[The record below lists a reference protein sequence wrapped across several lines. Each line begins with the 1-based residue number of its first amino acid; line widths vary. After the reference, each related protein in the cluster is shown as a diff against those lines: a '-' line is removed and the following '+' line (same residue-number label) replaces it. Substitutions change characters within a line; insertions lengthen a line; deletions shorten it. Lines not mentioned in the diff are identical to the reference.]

1 MIFHIFTLNYLFIN
15 EQHIKIIYN
24 LINMENQRNKLLL
37 IIRSLTELT
46 QEEHIIILET
56 ILISLILISSIY
68 IVLVYGGT
76 LKSIM
81 EKQLITFQHQNN
93 LTNTINSEWAAIQE
107 GIILSTYAYY
117 LFSRIEPYLHLV

>member
-1 MIFHIFTLNYLFIN
+1 
-15 EQHIKIIYN
+15 
-24 LINMENQRNKLLL
+24 MENQRNKLLL

>member
-1 MIFHIFTLNYLFIN
+1 
-15 EQHIKIIYN
+15 
-24 LINMENQRNKLLL
+24 MENQRNKLLL

-56 ILISLILISSIY
+56 ILISLILISSMY
-68 IVLVYGGT
+68 VVLVYGGT

-93 LTNTINSEWAAIQE
+93 LTNTINSEWAAIQG

-117 LFSRIEPYLHLV
+117 LFSHIEPYLHLV